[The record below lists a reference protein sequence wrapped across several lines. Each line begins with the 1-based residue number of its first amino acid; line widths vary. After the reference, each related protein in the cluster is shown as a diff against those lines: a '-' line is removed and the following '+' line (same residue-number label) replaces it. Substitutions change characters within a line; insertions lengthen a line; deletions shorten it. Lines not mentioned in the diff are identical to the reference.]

1 MVHLSRSTIFRRV
14 KVKTF
19 RSGCGSAPAGW
30 CGSCP
35 TCSAGWPR
43 ATGLHSEA
51 PGRENQPGAA
61 GRHDRE
67 AEHPSP
73 PQNHAPGPPQG
84 AIRLVGPT
92 PRALPRLDAV
102 GHTSGQP
109 GTGWDRMT
117 ERHHDI
123 SLAVGGGSRWMSYRE
138 IAEARGISVA
148 SAARLVSRRL
158 GRGSRGMTAARALLS
173 PDRDHRTVGPTPDRR
188 RPVSTPDT
196 FRTPRHC
203 HS

>member
-1 MVHLSRSTIFRRV
+1 MVEVIRQLALVHEVAEMVHLSRSTIFRRV

-73 PQNHAPGPPQG
+73 LQNHESAAGCNPACRPDTAGIAPARCGRARIGTAWHRMGPYDRASPRHNTGCRGRVAVDDLSRDCGGEGDQRGLSG
-84 AIRLVGPT
+84 ASGVAAT
-92 PRALPRLDAV
+92 WPR
-102 GHTSGQP
+102 QP
-109 GTGWDRMT
+109 GNDGSTRV
-117 ERHHDI
+117 
-123 SLAVGGGSRWMSYRE
+123 AV
-138 IAEARGISVA
+138 
-148 SAARLVSRRL
+148 L
-158 GRGSRGMTAARALLS
+158 
-173 PDRDHRTVGPTPDRR
+173 
-188 RPVSTPDT
+188 
-196 FRTPRHC
+196 
-203 HS
+203 